1 MPSAS
6 GLVFCAVAVNAWW
19 KFNWYVHDGY
29 IVGKLDTN
37 VIVAITDAV
46 DG

>member
-1 MPSAS
+1 MPSTS

-29 IVGKLDTN
+29 IVGRFETKDK
-37 VIVAITDAV
+37 VAISDAV